1 MQELNH
7 KFCIAPMMQCT
18 DIHDRYLMRL
28 ITKKSFLYTEMVT
41 TGAIIHGNATHQ
53 LDFNKSIESPVALQL
68 GGSNP
73 DELAKCSEIAESMGY
88 DEINLNLGC
97 PSERVQKGS
106 FGACLMIEPKLVQRC
121 LNAMKQSVSI
131 PVTAKC
137 RTGIDKIE
145 DYDFLQSFVE
155 GIANQNISTIIIHA
169 RNAILKG
176 LSPRQNRTIPPLKYD
191 YVYRIKEDFPEL
203 EIIINGGIDS
213 LTEAKDHLQN
223 VDGVMLGRAP
233 YDNPMMLDDVDSE
246 IFGEP
251 KKQILRLDILK
262 EYLTYLEELN
272 DPKIR
277 LNQVLKHIYG
287 LNKGLK
293 NARKYRY
300 EINQIMKEGNLSGS
314 FERLSSYLA

>member
-1 MQELNH
+1 
-7 KFCIAPMMQCT
+7 MMQCT

-145 DYDFLQSFVE
+145 DYDFLRSFVE
-155 GIANQNISTIIIHA
+155 GIANQNIATIIIHA

-203 EIIINGGIDS
+203 KIIINGGIDS
-213 LTEAKDHLQN
+213 LVEAKDHLQN

-262 EYLTYLEELN
+262 EYLTYLEELD

>member
-1 MQELNH
+1 
-7 KFCIAPMMQCT
+7 MMQCT

-203 EIIINGGIDS
+203 EIIINGGIYS

-246 IFGEP
+246 IFGKP

-300 EINQIMKEGNLSGS
+300 EINQIMKEGNLLGS

>member
-1 MQELNH
+1 
-7 KFCIAPMMQCT
+7 MMQCT
-18 DIHDRYLMRL
+18 DVHDRYLMRL
-28 ITKKSFLYTEMVT
+28 ITKKSFLYTEMVS
-41 TGAIIHGNATHQ
+41 TGAIIHGNAMHQ
-53 LDFNKSIESPVALQL
+53 LKFNKSIESPVALQL

-73 DELAKCSEIAESMGY
+73 DELAKCSEMAESMGY

-106 FGACLMIEPKLVQRC
+106 FGACLMIEPKLVERC
-121 LNAMKQSVSI
+121 LNAMKKSVSI

-145 DYDFLQSFVE
+145 DYDFLRSFVE
-155 GIANQNISTIIIHA
+155 SIANQNILTIIIHA

-176 LSPRQNRTIPPLKYD
+176 LSPRQNRSIPPLKYN
-191 YVYRIKEDFPEL
+191 YVYQIKKDFPEL
-203 EIIINGGIDS
+203 EIVINGGIDS
-213 LTEAKDHLQN
+213 LSEAKNHLQK
-223 VDGVMLGRAP
+223 VDGVMLGRTP
-233 YDNPMMLDDVDSE
+233 YENPMMLEDVDSE
-246 IFGEP
+246 IFREP
-251 KKQILRLDILK
+251 KKKILRLDILK
-262 EYLTYLEELN
+262 EYLNYLEELN

-300 EINQIMKEGNLSGS
+300 EISQIMKEGNLSGS
-314 FERLSSYLA
+314 FERLSSFLT

>member
-1 MQELNH
+1 
-7 KFCIAPMMQCT
+7 MMQCT

-145 DYDFLQSFVE
+145 DYDFLRSFVE
-155 GIANQNISTIIIHA
+155 GIAHQNIATIIIHA

-176 LSPRQNRTIPPLKYD
+176 LSPRQNRTIPTLKYD

-213 LTEAKDHLQN
+213 LIEAKDHLQK

-233 YDNPMMLDDVDSE
+233 YDNPMMLEDVDSQ
-246 IFGEP
+246 IFGDP
-251 KKQILRLDILK
+251 KKRISRLNILK
-262 EYLTYLEELN
+262 EYLNYLEDLD

-314 FERLSSYLA
+314 FERLSSYIA

>member
-1 MQELNH
+1 
-7 KFCIAPMMQCT
+7 MMQCT

-73 DELAKCSEIAESMGY
+73 DELAKCSEIAENMGY

-246 IFGEP
+246 IFGKP

-262 EYLTYLEELN
+262 EYLNYLKKLD
-272 DPKIR
+272 DPNIR

-300 EINQIMKEGNLSGS
+300 EINQIIKEGNLSGS
-314 FERLSSYLA
+314 FERLSSYLF

>member
-1 MQELNH
+1 
-7 KFCIAPMMQCT
+7 MMQCT

-28 ITKKSFLYTEMVT
+28 ITKESFLYTEMVT

-145 DYDFLQSFVE
+145 DYAFLQSFVE

-203 EIIINGGIDS
+203 EIIINGGINS
-213 LTEAKDHLQN
+213 LIEAKDHLQN
-223 VDGVMLGRAP
+223 VDGVMLGRTP

-262 EYLTYLEELN
+262 DYLTYLEELD

>member
-1 MQELNH
+1 
-7 KFCIAPMMQCT
+7 MMQCT

-121 LNAMKQSVSI
+121 LNVMNQSVSI

>member
-1 MQELNH
+1 
-7 KFCIAPMMQCT
+7 MMQCT

-106 FGACLMIEPKLVQRC
+106 FGACLMIEPKLVQMC

-155 GIANQNISTIIIHA
+155 GIANQNIATIIIHA

-203 EIIINGGIDS
+203 EIIINGGINS
-213 LTEAKDHLQN
+213 LIEAKDHLQN

-262 EYLTYLEELN
+262 EYLTYLEELD

-300 EINQIMKEGNLSGS
+300 EINQIMKEGKLSGS

>member
-1 MQELNH
+1 
-7 KFCIAPMMQCT
+7 
-18 DIHDRYLMRL
+18 
-28 ITKKSFLYTEMVT
+28 
-41 TGAIIHGNATHQ
+41 
-53 LDFNKSIESPVALQL
+53 
-68 GGSNP
+68 
-73 DELAKCSEIAESMGY
+73 
-88 DEINLNLGC
+88 
-97 PSERVQKGS
+97 
-106 FGACLMIEPKLVQRC
+106 
-121 LNAMKQSVSI
+121 
-131 PVTAKC
+131 
-137 RTGIDKIE
+137 
-145 DYDFLQSFVE
+145 
-155 GIANQNISTIIIHA
+155 
-169 RNAILKG
+169 
-176 LSPRQNRTIPPLKYD
+176 
-191 YVYRIKEDFPEL
+191 VYRIKEDFPEL

-251 KKQILRLDILK
+251 KKHILRLDILK

>member
-1 MQELNH
+1 
-7 KFCIAPMMQCT
+7 
-18 DIHDRYLMRL
+18 
-28 ITKKSFLYTEMVT
+28 MVT

-53 LDFNKSIESPVALQL
+53 LNFNKSIESPVALQL

-73 DELAKCSEIAESMGY
+73 NELAKCSEIAEGIGY

-145 DYDFLQSFVE
+145 DYDFLRSFIE
-155 GIANQNISTIIIHA
+155 GIANQNIVTIIIHA

-191 YVYRIKEDFPEL
+191 YVYRIKKDFPEL

-213 LTEAKDHLQN
+213 LSEAKDHLQK

-233 YDNPMMLDDVDSE
+233 YDNPMMLENVDSE
-246 IFGEP
+246 IFGDP
-251 KKQILRLDILK
+251 KKQILRVDILK
-262 EYLTYLEELN
+262 KYLSYLEEL
-272 DPKIR
+272 DDSKIR

-300 EINQIMKEGNLSGS
+300 EINQIMKEGDLSGS
-314 FERLSSYLA
+314 FERLSSYLF

>member
-1 MQELNH
+1 
-7 KFCIAPMMQCT
+7 MMQCT

-121 LNAMKQSVSI
+121 LNAIKQSVSI

-155 GIANQNISTIIIHA
+155 SIANQNISTIIIHA

>member
-1 MQELNH
+1 
-7 KFCIAPMMQCT
+7 MMQCT

-41 TGAIIHGNATHQ
+41 TGAIIHGNATYQ

>member
-1 MQELNH
+1 
-7 KFCIAPMMQCT
+7 MMQCT

-155 GIANQNISTIIIHA
+155 GLANQNIATIIIHA

-262 EYLTYLEELN
+262 EYLTYLEELD

-300 EINQIMKEGNLSGS
+300 EINQIMREGNLSGS

>member
-1 MQELNH
+1 
-7 KFCIAPMMQCT
+7 MMQCT

-203 EIIINGGIDS
+203 KIIINGGIDS

-233 YDNPMMLDDVDSE
+233 YDNPMMLEDVDSE

-251 KKQILRLDILK
+251 KKHILRLDILK
-262 EYLTYLEELN
+262 KYLSYLEELD

-293 NARKYRY
+293 NAKKYRY

>member
-1 MQELNH
+1 
-7 KFCIAPMMQCT
+7 MMQCT

-106 FGACLMIEPKLVQRC
+106 FGACLMIEPNLVQRC

-145 DYDFLQSFVE
+145 DYDFLRSFVE
-155 GIANQNISTIIIHA
+155 GIANQNIATIIIHA

-203 EIIINGGIDS
+203 KIIINGGIDS
-213 LTEAKDHLQN
+213 LVEAKDHLQN

-233 YDNPMMLDDVDSE
+233 YDNPMMLEDVDSE

-262 EYLTYLEELN
+262 EYLTYLEELD

>member
-1 MQELNH
+1 
-7 KFCIAPMMQCT
+7 MMQCT

-106 FGACLMIEPKLVQRC
+106 FGASLMIEPNLVQRS

-145 DYDFLQSFVE
+145 DYDFLRSFVE
-155 GIANQNISTIIIHA
+155 GIANQNIETIIIHA

-203 EIIINGGIDS
+203 QIIINGGIDS
-213 LTEAKDHLQN
+213 LTEAKDHLQK

-233 YDNPMMLDDVDSE
+233 YDNPMMLEDVDSQ

-262 EYLTYLEELN
+262 EYLNYLNKLD
-272 DPKIR
+272 DPNIR

-300 EINQIMKEGNLSGS
+300 EINQIIKEGNLSGS
-314 FERLSSYLA
+314 FERLSSYLF

>member
-1 MQELNH
+1 
-7 KFCIAPMMQCT
+7 MMQCT

-73 DELAKCSEIAESMGY
+73 DELAKCSEIAENMGY

-145 DYDFLQSFVE
+145 DYDFLRSFVE
-155 GIANQNISTIIIHA
+155 GIANQNIATIIIHA

-203 EIIINGGIDS
+203 KIIINGGIDS
-213 LTEAKDHLQN
+213 LVEAKDHLQN

-233 YDNPMMLDDVDSE
+233 YDNPMMLEDVDSE

-262 EYLTYLEELN
+262 EYLNYLEELD

>member
-1 MQELNH
+1 
-7 KFCIAPMMQCT
+7 MMQCT

-41 TGAIIHGNATHQ
+41 TGSIIHGNATHQ
-53 LDFNKSIESPVALQL
+53 LDFNKPIESPVALQL

-145 DYDFLQSFVE
+145 DYDFLRSFVE
-155 GIANQNISTIIIHA
+155 GIANQNIATIIIHA

-213 LTEAKDHLQN
+213 LVEAKDHLQN

-251 KKQILRLDILK
+251 KKQILRLDILR
-262 EYLTYLEELN
+262 EYLTYLEELD

>member
-1 MQELNH
+1 
-7 KFCIAPMMQCT
+7 MMQCT

-106 FGACLMIEPKLVQRC
+106 FGACLMIEPNLVQRC

-155 GIANQNISTIIIHA
+155 GIANQNIATIIIHA

-203 EIIINGGIDS
+203 EIIINGGIGS

-251 KKQILRLDILK
+251 KKQVLRLDILK
-262 EYLTYLEELN
+262 DYLTYLEELD

>member
-1 MQELNH
+1 
-7 KFCIAPMMQCT
+7 MMQCT

-106 FGACLMIEPKLVQRC
+106 FGACLMIEPNLVQRC

-155 GIANQNISTIIIHA
+155 GIANQNIATIIIHA

-203 EIIINGGIDS
+203 EIIINGGIGS

-233 YDNPMMLDDVDSE
+233 YDNPMMLDDVDSD

>member
-1 MQELNH
+1 
-7 KFCIAPMMQCT
+7 MMQCT

-145 DYDFLQSFVE
+145 DYDFLRSFVE
-155 GIANQNISTIIIHA
+155 GIANQNIATIIIHA

-262 EYLTYLEELN
+262 EYLNYLEELD

>member
-1 MQELNH
+1 
-7 KFCIAPMMQCT
+7 MMQCT

-203 EIIINGGIDS
+203 EIIINGGINS

-262 EYLTYLEELN
+262 EYLTYLEELD

>member
-1 MQELNH
+1 
-7 KFCIAPMMQCT
+7 MMQCT

-73 DELAKCSEIAESMGY
+73 DELARCSEIAESMGY

-121 LNAMKQSVSI
+121 LNTMKKSVSI

-145 DYDFLQSFVE
+145 DYDFLRSFVE
-155 GIANQNISTIIIHA
+155 GIANQNVATIIIHA

-213 LTEAKDHLQN
+213 LTETKDHLQK

-233 YDNPMMLDDVDSE
+233 YDNPMMLEDVDSE
-246 IFGEP
+246 IFGKP
-251 KKQILRLDILK
+251 KKQVLRHDILK
-262 EYLTYLEELN
+262 EYLTYLEELD
-272 DPKIR
+272 DPRIR
-277 LNQVLKHIYG
+277 LNQALKHIYG

-293 NARKYRY
+293 NARNYRY
-300 EINQIMKEGNLSGS
+300 EINQIMKEGSLSGS
-314 FERLSSYLA
+314 FERLSSYLV

>member
-1 MQELNH
+1 
-7 KFCIAPMMQCT
+7 MMQCT

-106 FGACLMIEPKLVQRC
+106 FGACLMIEPKLVQKC

-145 DYDFLQSFVE
+145 DYDFLRSFVE
-155 GIANQNISTIIIHA
+155 RIANQNIATIIIHA

-213 LTEAKDHLQN
+213 LVEAKDHLQN

-262 EYLTYLEELN
+262 EYLTYLEELD

>member
-1 MQELNH
+1 
-7 KFCIAPMMQCT
+7 MMQCT

-145 DYDFLQSFVE
+145 DYDFLRSFVE
-155 GIANQNISTIIIHA
+155 GIANQNIATIIIHA

-203 EIIINGGIDS
+203 QIIINGGIDS
-213 LTEAKDHLQN
+213 LTEAKDHLQK

-233 YDNPMMLDDVDSE
+233 YDNPMMLEDVDSQ

-262 EYLTYLEELN
+262 EYLNYLKKLD
-272 DPKIR
+272 DPNIR

-300 EINQIMKEGNLSGS
+300 EINQIIKEGNLSGS
-314 FERLSSYLA
+314 FERLSSYLF

>member
-1 MQELNH
+1 
-7 KFCIAPMMQCT
+7 MMQCT

-106 FGACLMIEPKLVQRC
+106 FGACLMIEPNLVQRC

-155 GIANQNISTIIIHA
+155 GIANQNIATIIIHA

-203 EIIINGGIDS
+203 EIIINGGINS
-213 LTEAKDHLQN
+213 LIEAKDHLQN

-251 KKQILRLDILK
+251 KKQILRLDILR
-262 EYLTYLEELN
+262 EYLNYLEELD

>member
-1 MQELNH
+1 
-7 KFCIAPMMQCT
+7 MMQCT
-18 DIHDRYLMRL
+18 DVHDRYLMRL
-28 ITKKSFLYTEMVT
+28 ITKKSFLYTEMVS
-41 TGAIIHGNATHQ
+41 TGAIIHGNAMHQ
-53 LDFNKSIESPVALQL
+53 LKFNKSIESPVALQL

-73 DELAKCSEIAESMGY
+73 DELAKCSEMAESMGY

-106 FGACLMIEPKLVQRC
+106 FGACLMIEPKLVERC
-121 LNAMKQSVSI
+121 LNAMKKSVSI

-145 DYDFLQSFVE
+145 DYDFLRSFVE
-155 GIANQNISTIIIHA
+155 SIANQNILTIIIHA

-176 LSPRQNRTIPPLKYD
+176 LSPRQNRSIPPLKYN
-191 YVYRIKEDFPEL
+191 YVYQIKKDFPEL
-203 EIIINGGIDS
+203 EIVINGGIDS
-213 LTEAKDHLQN
+213 LSEAKNHLQK
-223 VDGVMLGRAP
+223 VDGVMLGRTP
-233 YDNPMMLDDVDSE
+233 YENPMMLEDVDSE
-246 IFGEP
+246 IFREP
-251 KKQILRLDILK
+251 KKKILRLDILK
-262 EYLTYLEELN
+262 EYLNYLEELN

-314 FERLSSYLA
+314 FERLSSFLT

>member
-1 MQELNH
+1 
-7 KFCIAPMMQCT
+7 MMQCT

-73 DELAKCSEIAESMGY
+73 DELAKCSEVAESMGY

-233 YDNPMMLDDVDSE
+233 YENPMMLDDVDCE

>member
-1 MQELNH
+1 
-7 KFCIAPMMQCT
+7 MMQCT

-28 ITKKSFLYTEMVT
+28 ITKKSFLYTEMVA

>member
-1 MQELNH
+1 
-7 KFCIAPMMQCT
+7 MMQCT

-73 DELAKCSEIAESMGY
+73 DELAKCSEIAENMGY

-145 DYDFLQSFVE
+145 DYDFLRSFVE
-155 GIANQNISTIIIHA
+155 GIANQNIATIIIHA

-203 EIIINGGIDS
+203 KIIINGGIDS
-213 LTEAKDHLQN
+213 LVEAKDHLQN

-262 EYLTYLEELN
+262 EYLNYLEELD

>member
-1 MQELNH
+1 
-7 KFCIAPMMQCT
+7 
-18 DIHDRYLMRL
+18 
-28 ITKKSFLYTEMVT
+28 MVT
-41 TGAIIHGNATHQ
+41 TGAIIHGNAMHQ

-73 DELAKCSEIAESMGY
+73 DELAKCSQIAESMGY

-106 FGACLMIEPKLVQRC
+106 FGACLMIEPKLVQKC
-121 LNAMKQSVSI
+121 LNAMKRSVSI

-145 DYDFLQSFVE
+145 DYDFLRCFIE
-155 GIANQNISTIIIHA
+155 GIANQNIATIIIHA

-262 EYLTYLEELN
+262 EYLTYLEELD

>member
-1 MQELNH
+1 
-7 KFCIAPMMQCT
+7 MMQCT

-106 FGACLMIEPKLVQRC
+106 FGACLMIEPNLVQRC

-155 GIANQNISTIIIHA
+155 GIANQNIATIIIHA

-262 EYLTYLEELN
+262 EYLNYLKKLD
-272 DPKIR
+272 DPNIR

>member
-1 MQELNH
+1 
-7 KFCIAPMMQCT
+7 MMQCT

-41 TGAIIHGNATHQ
+41 TGAIIHGNATHK

-145 DYDFLQSFVE
+145 DYDFLRSFVE
-155 GIANQNISTIIIHA
+155 GIANQNIATIIIHA

-213 LTEAKDHLQN
+213 LVEAKDHLQN

-233 YDNPMMLDDVDSE
+233 YDNPMMLEDVDSE
-246 IFGEP
+246 IYGEP
-251 KKQILRLDILK
+251 KKQILRLDILR
-262 EYLTYLEELN
+262 EYLTYLEELD

-300 EINQIMKEGNLSGS
+300 EINQIMNEGNLSGS

>member
-1 MQELNH
+1 
-7 KFCIAPMMQCT
+7 
-18 DIHDRYLMRL
+18 
-28 ITKKSFLYTEMVT
+28 
-41 TGAIIHGNATHQ
+41 
-53 LDFNKSIESPVALQL
+53 
-68 GGSNP
+68 
-73 DELAKCSEIAESMGY
+73 
-88 DEINLNLGC
+88 
-97 PSERVQKGS
+97 
-106 FGACLMIEPKLVQRC
+106 
-121 LNAMKQSVSI
+121 MKQSVSI

-155 GIANQNISTIIIHA
+155 GIANQNIATIIIHA

-213 LTEAKDHLQN
+213 LTEANDHLQN

-233 YDNPMMLDDVDSE
+233 YDNPMMLEDVDSE

-262 EYLTYLEELN
+262 KYLSYLEELD

-314 FERLSSYLA
+314 FERLSTYLA

>member
-1 MQELNH
+1 
-7 KFCIAPMMQCT
+7 MMQCT

-73 DELAKCSEIAESMGY
+73 DELAKCSEIAESIGY

-97 PSERVQKGS
+97 PSERVQKGY
-106 FGACLMIEPKLVQRC
+106 FGACLMIEPKLVRRC

-203 EIIINGGIDS
+203 QIIINGGIDS
-213 LTEAKDHLQN
+213 LTEAKDHLQK

-233 YDNPMMLDDVDSE
+233 YDNPMMLEDVDSQ

-262 EYLTYLEELN
+262 EYLNYLKKLD
-272 DPKIR
+272 DPNIR

-300 EINQIMKEGNLSGS
+300 EINQIIKEGNLSGS
-314 FERLSSYLA
+314 FERLSSYLF

>member
-1 MQELNH
+1 
-7 KFCIAPMMQCT
+7 MMQCT

-28 ITKKSFLYTEMVT
+28 ITKKSFLYTEMVA
-41 TGAIIHGNATHQ
+41 TGAIIHGSATHQ

-155 GIANQNISTIIIHA
+155 VIANQNISTIIIHA

-233 YDNPMMLDDVDSE
+233 YDNPMMLEDVDSE
-246 IFGEP
+246 IYGEP
-251 KKQILRLDILK
+251 KKQILRLDILR
-262 EYLTYLEELN
+262 EYLTYLEELD

>member
-1 MQELNH
+1 
-7 KFCIAPMMQCT
+7 MMQCT

-106 FGACLMIEPKLVQRC
+106 FGACLMIEPNLVQRC

-203 EIIINGGIDS
+203 KIIINGGIDS
-213 LTEAKDHLQN
+213 LVEAKYHLQN

-233 YDNPMMLDDVDSE
+233 YDNPMMLEDVDSE
-246 IFGEP
+246 IYGEP
-251 KKQILRLDILK
+251 KKQILRLDILR
-262 EYLTYLEELN
+262 EYLTYLEELD

>member
-1 MQELNH
+1 
-7 KFCIAPMMQCT
+7 MMQCT

-73 DELAKCSEIAESMGY
+73 DELAKCSEIAENMGY

-145 DYDFLQSFVE
+145 DYDFLRSFVE
-155 GIANQNISTIIIHA
+155 GIANQNIATIIIHA

-203 EIIINGGIDS
+203 KIIINGGIDS
-213 LTEAKDHLQN
+213 LVEAKDHLQN

-233 YDNPMMLDDVDSE
+233 YDNPMMLEDVDSE
-246 IFGEP
+246 IYGEP
-251 KKQILRLDILK
+251 KKQILRLDILR
-262 EYLTYLEELN
+262 EYLTYLEELD

>member
-1 MQELNH
+1 
-7 KFCIAPMMQCT
+7 
-18 DIHDRYLMRL
+18 
-28 ITKKSFLYTEMVT
+28 MVT

-155 GIANQNISTIIIHA
+155 GIANQNIATIIIHA

-176 LSPRQNRTIPPLKYD
+176 LSPRQNRTIPPLKYN

-203 EIIINGGIDS
+203 EIIINGGINS
-213 LTEAKDHLQN
+213 LSEAKDHLQN

-262 EYLTYLEELN
+262 EYLTYLEELD

-293 NARKYRY
+293 NARRYRY

>member
-1 MQELNH
+1 
-7 KFCIAPMMQCT
+7 MMQCT

-41 TGAIIHGNATHQ
+41 TGAIIHGNTTHQ

-155 GIANQNISTIIIHA
+155 GIANQNIATIIIHA

-262 EYLTYLEELN
+262 EYLTYLEELD